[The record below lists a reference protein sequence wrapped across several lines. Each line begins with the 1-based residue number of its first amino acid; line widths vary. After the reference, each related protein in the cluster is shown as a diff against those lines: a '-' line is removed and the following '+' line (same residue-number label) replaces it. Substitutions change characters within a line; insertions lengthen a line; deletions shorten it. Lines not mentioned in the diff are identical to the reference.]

1 LKDIAWLSFAIFALP
16 GQTGE
21 PDVDL
26 PEGLAQAV
34 RDMDHNSLPAP
45 GNIHL
50 AAKSQQ
56 ASSPNVQTKNH
67 RLLHLN
73 RRQ

>member
-1 LKDIAWLSFAIFALP
+1 MTTKHISISQK
-16 GQTGE
+16 GQAST
-21 PDVDL
+21 DVDL

-34 RDMDHNSLPAP
+34 RDVDHNSLPAP